1 MAILAVNSKEPSHF
15 WAESEKI
22 MSVTKIGD
30 DIHFSCPFHVTTNQ
44 IEDELVA
51 LNLETSFYYGVD
63 GIGTQIWRLLIDE
76 NMTLAQAC
84 AKLVEEYDVDT
95 ETCQREVRAFI
106 EQLID
111 ANLLETVA
119 A

>member
-1 MAILAVNSKEPSHF
+1 MQISDNNRF
-15 WAESEKI
+15 
-22 MSVTKIGD
+22 T
-30 DIHFSCPFHVTTNQ
+30 CPFHVTTNQ

-63 GIGTQIWRLLIDE
+63 GVGTQIWRLLIDE
-76 NMTLAQAC
+76 NLTITEAC
-84 AKLVEEYDVDT
+84 AKLQEEYDVDA
-95 ETCQREVRAFI
+95 ETCLREVRAFV

-111 ANLLETVA
+111 AKLLEPVA